1 MIDAAPDAPPPYR
14 TVVFDC
20 DSTLSAIEGIDELAG
35 ARRAEIAALT
45 ERAMAGESKLED
57 VYGLRLA
64 RLRPSRDAIE
74 ALGRQYA
81 ARAVPEARELCAAL
95 TALGKRVVIVSGG
108 IRAAV
113 LALARSFAIDE
124 RDVFAVEIFHDAA
137 GAYTGFDERSP
148 LATHDG
154 KRALVER
161 LAAESE
167 CDPRVPGARGLGVV
181 CVGDGM
187 TDLVG
192 ARAARRFVAYGG
204 VVRRESVFALARS
217 QSAAPTFA
225 ALLPLLV
232 DADELATLRTLPDH
246 RRLLAVFDSLDPRGS

>member
-1 MIDAAPDAPPPYR
+1 MQDPAPDAPPPYR

-35 ARRAEIAALT
+35 ERRAEIAALT
-45 ERAMAGESKLED
+45 ESAMAGDTKLED

-64 RLRPSRDAIE
+64 RLRPSRDELE
-74 ALGRQYA
+74 ALGRLYV

-95 TALGKRVVIVSGG
+95 RSLGKRVVIVSGG

-113 LALARSFAIDE
+113 LALARSLDLDE
-124 RDVFAVEIFHDAA
+124 RDVFAVEVFHDAN

-161 LAAESE
+161 LAAESDRE
-167 CDPRVPGARGLGVV
+167 PHARGRGVV
-181 CVGDGM
+181 CVGDGI

-217 QSAAPTFA
+217 RCAAPTFA

-232 DADELATLRTLPDH
+232 DAEELAMLRSLSAH